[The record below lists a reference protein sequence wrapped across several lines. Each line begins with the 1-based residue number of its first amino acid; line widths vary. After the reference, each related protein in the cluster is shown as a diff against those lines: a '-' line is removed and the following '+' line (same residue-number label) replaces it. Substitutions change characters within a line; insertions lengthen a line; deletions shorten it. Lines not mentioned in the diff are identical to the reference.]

1 MGNYMSSVVISG
13 DTSGSIT
20 LAVPAVAGTNTIT
33 IPASTGTMALT
44 SQLNPAAT
52 PITNSLGADVSLT
65 NGVYVDGPSV
75 AQGTTGTWFVSGTVT
90 VRDPSNANSN
100 YSVKLWDGTTV
111 IASCRVNA
119 PNANGS
125 YIIVLSGYLATPAGN
140 LRISVNATTYSGS
153 SMLYNSS
160 GNSKDCTITA
170 FRIA

>member
-1 MGNYMSSVVISG
+1 MSSVVISG
-13 DTSGSIT
+13 DTSGAIT

-33 IPASTGTMALT
+33 VPASTGTMALT

-75 AQGTTGTWFVSGTVT
+75 AQGTTGTWFASGTVV
-90 VRDPSNANSN
+90 VRDPTNANSN
-100 YSVKLWDGTTV
+100 WSAKLWDGTTV
-111 IASCRVNA
+111 IASCRVNG
-119 PNANGS
+119 PNANGNYTIS
-125 YIIVLSGYLATPAGN
+125 LSGYLANPAGN
-140 LRISVNATTYSGS
+140 IRISVNATTYSGT

-160 GNSKDCTITA
+160 GNSKDSTIST